1 MKRWNK
7 SIWICFC
14 FLAFFCINF
23 VIENTNFILAQILS
37 MPRKSI
43 CDSSGIAIRVVVFF
57 SKSNKLGINH
67 ARQLV
72 ITINSKQKT
81 KKYPIPINILA
92 GVSKKVA
99 GTANIIPK
107 AKMYI
112 LFFKID
118 FIFSPSFSLNIEIF
132 ARFSP
137 VFLAFALFT

>member
-1 MKRWNK
+1 MKRRNK

-14 FLAFFCINF
+14 FLAFF
-23 VIENTNFILAQILS
+23 S

-67 ARQLV
+67 ARQFV
-72 ITINSKQKT
+72 ITINSKQ
-81 KKYPIPINILA
+81 KKYPIPINILT